1 MMKEQ
6 EPEAQKTVRAV
17 PPANALAD
25 VSLVLGISGLLVS
38 TLLGFWSLGATVP
51 GLILGLFGLSSET
64 RRRYAVAGIITAT
77 LGIII
82 TLVWM
87 SIAASFAN
95 IH

>member
-1 MMKEQ
+1 MKEQ
-6 EPEAQKTVRAV
+6 DPESQKTVGVV
-17 PPANALAD
+17 PRANAVAD

-51 GLILGLFGLSSET
+51 GLILGLFGLSSQT
-64 RRRYAVAGIITAT
+64 RRPYAVAGIITSS

-87 SIAASFAN
+87 SIVASFAN
-95 IH
+95 VH